1 MATIS
6 GYDSAAIGV
15 LFSSLNRG
23 SQNTGLMGG
32 GTSDLLGINYI
43 DYATIRSGSYFKL
56 LNAFYSKSDAGD
68 EVKSSTVSRSTST
81 SKDDAKVLTAEKSA
95 ATSLKASAEKLTK
108 TGSGSVFEKVTTKD
122 KDGNETTD
130 YDKDA
135 IYKAVS
141 AFVDDYNQLVDKAS
155 DSKTTTILRS
165 ARSMVNYT
173 KANEKLLSKIG
184 ITMDKDN
191 QLKLD
196 KEAFQK
202 ADMDTV
208 KSLFQTRGSYGQQI
222 QTQASFIESYAK
234 NESARSNTY
243 ARTGRYTYNHNTGDL
258 YSSVM

>member
-6 GYDSAAIGV
+6 GYDSASIGV
-15 LFSSLNRG
+15 LFSSLNSG
-23 SQNTGLMGG
+23 SQTTGLMGG
-32 GTSDLLGINYI
+32 GSSDLLGINYI

-56 LNAFYSKSDAGD
+56 LNAFYSKNGD
-68 EVKSSTVSRSTST
+68 GDGVKRPTVSSSTST

-95 ATSLKASAEKLTK
+95 ASALKTSAEKLTK
-108 TGSGSVFEKVTTKD
+108 TGRDSVFEKVTTKD

-141 AFVDDYNQLVDKAS
+141 SFVDDYNRLVEKAS
-155 DSKTTTILRS
+155 DSNTSTILR
-165 ARSMVNYT
+165 AGRSMVNYT
-173 KANEKLLSKIG
+173 RANANLLSKIG
-184 ITMDKDN
+184 ITADQN
-191 QLKLD
+191 QKLTID
-196 KEAFQK
+196 KETFQK

-234 NESARSNTY
+234 NESLRSNTY

-258 YSSVM
+258 YSSFM